1 MYKIDLMLEIK
12 ESDIYYF
19 GLLWLKGMNEDDEE
33 GQINN
38 EEKCLNRRRD
48 DKNKCN
54 RSKFEEFEW
63 KMIKMWFYDINLFC
77 DCFKVFSL
85 LNIKIEL

>member
-1 MYKIDLMLEIK
+1 
-12 ESDIYYF
+12 
-19 GLLWLKGMNEDDEE
+19 
-33 GQINN
+33 
-38 EEKCLNRRRD
+38 LNRRRD